1 VRETIYN
8 LFLVIEHDGLVRSLG
23 VVGHECGGGDEGKY
37 RLLQGAVEE
46 DIPAAR
52 IFPVPKR
59 FVTFVEGGRELES
72 VEGSISFAHYETLL
86 RDGAHLD
93 LFEELLEV
101 VDAPPDPLVCIT
113 PVVDGVPVIDGVT
126 RFGAGPLT

>member
-1 VRETIYN
+1 MRETIYN
-8 LFLVIEHDGLVRSLG
+8 LFLVIEHDGLIRWLG

-37 RLLQGAVEE
+37 RLLQGAVEA

-52 IFPVPKR
+52 ILPVPKR

-72 VEGSISFAHYETLL
+72 VEGAISFTHYGTLL

-93 LFEELLEV
+93 LFEELLRA

-113 PVVDGVPVIDGVT
+113 PTVDGVPMIDGVT
-126 RFGAGPLT
+126 RFGAGPLV

>member
-1 VRETIYN
+1 MQETVYN
-8 LFLVIEHDGLVRSLG
+8 LFLVIEHEGFIRSLG

-37 RLLQGAVEE
+37 RLLQGAVEA

-52 IFPVPKR
+52 TLPVPGR
-59 FVTFVEGGRELES
+59 FVTLIERGSEVASIEGAIG
-72 VEGSISFAHYETLL
+72 FAHYGSLL

-93 LFEELLEV
+93 LFEELLRAV
-101 VDAPPDPLVCIT
+101 GAPPDPLVCIT

-126 RFGAGPLT
+126 RFGTGPLT